1 MTNNQRISRVGILSL
16 FVIGYLLFG
25 CVSEARA
32 DIVVFKTGRT
42 MSVQA
47 YRVDGDHAQLVLRE
61 GGEIA
66 FPLSMVAR
74 VDPDEVP
81 YPVPFDSQAGRE
93 DAPVPLA
100 QDRPVQ
106 LIPDEVLAARPFAD
120 LIATVAADQNVD
132 ARLVHAVIETESNYQ
147 ARARSPKGAQ
157 GLMQLMPGTAKDLK
171 VNPFDV
177 NQNVDGGVRH
187 LKGLLNNYGGDVT
200 LSLAAYNAGTGA
212 VARHDGVPPYRET
225 RDYVKKITK
234 LYGTEPRPAVRDT
247 SIRATRDPQGRVVFT
262 ND

>member
-1 MTNNQRISRVGILSL
+1 M
-16 FVIGYLLFG
+16 GYLLFVG
-25 CVSEARA
+25 GASEASA

-74 VDPDEVP
+74 VEPDEVP
-81 YPVPFDSQAGRE
+81 YPVPEVAAVVTQV
-93 DAPVPLA
+93 APQPGVT
-100 QDRPVQ
+100 
-106 LIPDEVLAARPFAD
+106 DETLAARPFAD

-157 GLMQLMPGTAKDLK
+157 GLMQLMPATARQYGVRNSYD
-171 VNPFDV
+171 P
-177 NQNVDGGVRH
+177 QANVTAGVRH
-187 LKGLLNNYGGDVT
+187 LKDLLSRFE
-200 LSLAAYNAGTGA
+200 LPLALAAYNAGEGTIRRYG
-212 VARHDGVPPYRET
+212 GVPPFPET
-225 RDYVKKITK
+225 QNYVSRILKKA
-234 LYGTEPRPAVRDT
+234 GH
-247 SIRATRDPQGRVVFT
+247 
-262 ND
+262 